1 MSDDAGQ
8 AETPSFGP
16 ITDERL
22 GRAAFDGP
30 AVHAD
35 RIVVTEAG
43 GVVRIAVMESAF
55 GGDILFRGAVA
66 ISLKSAEE
74 LSGMLAQTVKNVRA
88 RDG

>member
-35 RIVVTEAG
+35 RIVVTENG
-43 GVVRIAVMESAF
+43 GVVRIAVMETAI
-55 GGDILFRGAVA
+55 GGDLLFRGAVA
-66 ISLKSAEE
+66 ISLASARDLE
-74 LSGMLAQTVKNVRA
+74 GMLGQIIKNAVA
-88 RDG
+88 RNE